1 MRLSM
6 FSNRHPFATGATT
19 CTEEIR
25 ITEAT
30 PVIECDVVDAN
41 IVVDENLSGS
51 LKIEGPKQLKKD
63 FTISNATKLIGISSS
78 SINSVGGTLKLDG
91 LQLLS
96 TFSMVSLKSVSTL
109 KLINLPQLSGLTLGT
124 EGVTKAKAI
133 IIADTFISDLSGLNI
148 AQADTIDI
156 SNNAKLTKFD
166 SGLVNVTKTLR
177 LTNNGNNMQVNMSL
191 LEFAGEVQ
199 FRQVKT
205 FDAPVLTQVESIK
218 FNDSPELLSVSA
230 NNLTEISSSLT
241 FINNKKLSKL
251 SFKELKVIKGDMTIQ
266 NNTALKELDG
276 FPKLETCGNILMRGN
291 FEEYVHPR
299 ISVPG
304 ASANSLA
311 VSRLTASRTSREAP
325 SPRRR
330 RISPPFATSSPSSR
344 RMALSAASN
353 RARATTRMQTRA
365 ARAASLAPRKRMP
378 PGSSASTWL
387 CWAWLS
393 LRALRRCYK
402 DIGQG
407 KHMSDLASFV
417 YSHRMFSVFFPAGGR
432 WQDANCITARG
443 WSRSRRL
450 VNAASMLA
458 LNNGLCI

>member
-1 MRLSM
+1 MHSIAILSALLAVGT
-6 FSNRHPFATGATT
+6 SVVSGATT

-291 FEEYVHPR
+291 FEDVKVDSLKDVKGSAIASSTTD
-299 ISVPG
+299 ISTFCNFFSKLKTDG
-304 ASANSLA
+304 AIRGKQSCTSNNKNANEGGSGGQSSTQEKDAAGIVSVNMALLGLA
-311 VSRLTASRTSREAP
+311 V
-325 SPRRR
+325 
-330 RISPPFATSSPSSR
+330 FAGF
-344 RMALSAASN
+344 A
-353 RARATTRMQTRA
+353 Q
-365 ARAASLAPRKRMP
+365 
-378 PGSSASTWL
+378 
-387 CWAWLS
+387 
-393 LRALRRCYK
+393 
-402 DIGQG
+402 
-407 KHMSDLASFV
+407 
-417 YSHRMFSVFFPAGGR
+417 
-432 WQDANCITARG
+432 
-443 WSRSRRL
+443 
-450 VNAASMLA
+450 ML
-458 LNNGLCI
+458 